1 MNHLT
6 DILMERLKN
15 KGLPTVEI
23 PWFLRDVTNTISD
36 DPRKNLLW
44 MNKQLYLLGWDEIE
58 LDYHTMQLIIACFE
72 AEGLTGR

>member
-6 DILMERLKN
+6 DILMERLEN
-15 KGLPTVEI
+15 KGLSAVAI
-23 PWFLRDVTNTISD
+23 PGFLRDVTNTISD
-36 DPRKNLLW
+36 DPQKNLLW
-44 MNKQLYLLGWDEIE
+44 MNRQLYTLGWDTIE

>member
-6 DILMERLKN
+6 EVLMQRLEN
-15 KGLPTVEI
+15 KGLPPVEI
-23 PWFLRDVTNTISD
+23 PGFLRDVTNAISD

-44 MNKQLYLLGWDEIE
+44 MNRQLFSLGWDAIE